1 MKFRERMFQSFLSIF
16 FIALSVVCILPILN
30 VLSVSMSGKVPIM
43 AGEVSVFPID
53 FNLDA
58 YASVFGD
65 YNFMSSFVYSVL
77 LTLGYTAL
85 AMSLTILAAY
95 PLSKQELKGRKVVM
109 VFILITM
116 YFDPGIIPNYMN
128 ILNLKLINKVWAL
141 VLPGALS
148 AFNLIVLRSFFAK
161 IERALFEAAYIDGC
175 SEFRALFRIAI
186 PMSGSALATL
196 SLLYAVGRWNSVS
209 DVIFYINSSNLY
221 TVQFVLKQMTDAV
234 FMKQQEG
241 GSALQSNLAVENIKA
256 AAIIFS
262 MLPMLIIY
270 PFIQRYFTEGI
281 MLGSV
286 KG

>member
-1 MKFRERMFQSFLSIF
+1 MKFRERLFQSFLSVF
-16 FIALSVVCILPILN
+16 FLLLSLFCVLPILN
-30 VLSVSMSGKVPIM
+30 VLSVSMSGKVAVM
-43 AGEVSVFPID
+43 AGDVTVYPIG

-58 YASVFGD
+58 YGSIFGD
-65 YNFMSSFVYSVL
+65 YNFMHSFLYSVIL
-77 LTLGYTAL
+77 AAGYTAL
-85 AMSLTILAAY
+85 AMCLTVFAAY
-95 PLSKQELKGRKVVM
+95 PLSKREFRGRKVIM
-109 VFILITM
+109 AFILITM
-116 YFDPGIIPNYMN
+116 YFDPGIIPNYIN
-128 ILNLKLINKVWAL
+128 ILNLKLIDKVWAL

-148 AFNLIVLRSFFAK
+148 AFNLIILRSFFSK
-161 IERALFEAAYIDGC
+161 IDRALFEAAYMDGC
-175 SEFRALFRIAI
+175 SEFRALSMIAL

-196 SLLYAVGRWNSVS
+196 SLLYAVGRWNGVS

-234 FMKQQEG
+234 FAKQQEG
-241 GSALQSNLAVENIKA
+241 GALQSNLAVENIKA

-262 MLPMLIIY
+262 MLPMLLIY

>member
-1 MKFRERMFQSFLSIF
+1 MKFRERLFQSFLSGF
-16 FIALSVVCILPILN
+16 FLLLSVFCILPILN
-30 VLSVSMSGKVPIM
+30 VLSVSLSGKVPVM
-43 AGEVSVFPID
+43 AGEVTVFPID
-53 FNLDA
+53 FTLDA
-58 YASVFGD
+58 YLSIFGD
-65 YNFMSSFVYSVL
+65 YNFTHSFLYSVL
-77 LTLGYTAL
+77 LTAGYTAI

-95 PLSKQELKGRKVVM
+95 PLSKQGFRGRKIIM

-116 YFDPGIIPNYMN
+116 YFDPGIIPNYIN

-141 VLPGALS
+141 ILPGALS
-148 AFNLIVLRSFFAK
+148 AFNLIILRSFFSK
-161 IERALFEAAYIDGC
+161 IDKALFEAAYIDGC
-175 SEFRALFRIAI
+175 SEFRALFLITL

-196 SLLYAVGRWNSVS
+196 SLLYAVGRWNGVS
-209 DVIFYINSSNLY
+209 DVIFYINSSELY
-221 TVQFVLKQMTDAV
+221 TVQYVLKQMTDAV

-241 GSALQSNLAVENIKA
+241 SDTLQNSLAVENIKA